1 MARTPKHAPL
11 LSLLTAAAAVVPPL
25 PTALVVMAPMG
36 AALAAAP
43 GATAS
48 TTLAQA
54 IARGDTQIAPAGV
67 RALIMAQRRD
77 FTLIDI
83 RAPKEFAAGHIRDA
97 RNVPISQLALPQEIN
112 RLRRSPQVIL
122 YGNATDKAAEAAV
135 MLRASGVM
143 ARAMTGG
150 LAAWGQALEA
160 AAARPDQAAMVR
172 ALNLCPEIVATPIA
186 PAPAA
191 PEAAPAA
198 PQAAPKAPPGSAP
211 VNLNGMCG

>member
-1 MARTPKHAPL
+1 MARTPRHAPL
-11 LSLLTAAAAVVPPL
+11 LSLLTAAAAAVPPL
-25 PTALVVMAPMG
+25 PTALAVMAPVG

-43 GATAS
+43 VAS

-83 RAPKEFAAGHIRDA
+83 RAPKDFAAGHIRDA
-97 RNVPISQLALPQEIN
+97 RNVPISQLAMPQEIN

-198 PQAAPKAPPGSAP
+198 PQAAPKAPAGTAP

>member
-1 MARTPKHAPL
+1 MARTPRHAPL
-11 LSLLTAAAAVVPPL
+11 LSLLTAAAAAVPPL
-25 PTALVVMAPMG
+25 PTALAVMAPVG

-43 GATAS
+43 VAS

-83 RAPKEFAAGHIRDA
+83 RAPKDFAAGHIRDA
-97 RNVPISQLALPQEIN
+97 RNVPISQLTMPQEIN

-172 ALNLCPEIVATPIA
+172 ALNLCPETVATPIA

-198 PQAAPKAPPGSAP
+198 PEAAPKAPAGSAP

>member
-11 LSLLTAAAAVVPPL
+11 LSLLTAAAAAVPPL
-25 PTALVVMAPMG
+25 PTALAVMAPVG

-43 GATAS
+43 VAS

-83 RAPKEFAAGHIRDA
+83 RAPKDFAAGHIRDA
-97 RNVPISQLALPQEIN
+97 RNVPISQLTMPQEIN

-172 ALNLCPEIVATPIA
+172 ALNLCPETVATPIA

-198 PQAAPKAPPGSAP
+198 PEAAPKAPAGSAP

>member
-11 LSLLTAAAAVVPPL
+11 LSLLTAAAAAVPPL
-25 PTALVVMAPMG
+25 PTALVVMAPAG

-198 PQAAPKAPPGSAP
+198 PQAAPKAPAGTAP

>member
-11 LSLLTAAAAVVPPL
+11 LSLLTAAAAAVPPL

-97 RNVPISQLALPQEIN
+97 RNVPISQLAMPQEIN

-198 PQAAPKAPPGSAP
+198 PQAAPKAPAGTAP

>member
-11 LSLLTAAAAVVPPL
+11 LSLLTAAAAAVPPL

-198 PQAAPKAPPGSAP
+198 PQAAPKAPAGTAP